1 MASFDEQMKLETHK
15 SRFLK
20 HWRCYKACT
29 PEMERTPFR
38 QFVNILKMK
47 YPNVEDASIIN
58 MLMNLGVAGSSEQSI
73 YIILGCVNL
82 PLMED
87 LNKFFE

>member
-1 MASFDEQMKLETHK
+1 
-15 SRFLK
+15 
-20 HWRCYKACT
+20 
-29 PEMERTPFR
+29 
-38 QFVNILKMK
+38 
-47 YPNVEDASIIN
+47 
-58 MLMNLGVAGSSEQSI
+58 MNLGLAGSSEQSI